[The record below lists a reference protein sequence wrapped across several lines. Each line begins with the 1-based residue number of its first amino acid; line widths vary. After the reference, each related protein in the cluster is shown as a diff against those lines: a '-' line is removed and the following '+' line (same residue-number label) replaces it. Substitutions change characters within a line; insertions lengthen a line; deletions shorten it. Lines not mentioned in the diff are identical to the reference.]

1 MVAWFYSRYSTG
13 LLVLALL
20 VGAFLTHQAL
30 TLPADNSIEAWLDQR
45 SAAYQV
51 YDEFKAF
58 FGAEEVILIAVR
70 LDRPYDEIPEADR
83 ELLQSLC
90 ERLRALPGIR
100 SCWTPED
107 VIARM
112 AERRVPRA
120 EAEQRLRGL
129 LISDDRHLV
138 GLLARLSEQGLADRP
153 GVVADVRRELRYCR
167 FSDHDV
173 MLAGAPVVLAELD
186 RLGNREEN
194 QKYFTI
200 TLLIC
205 LGLLYY
211 SLRQWSLAFF
221 LLGLTVWAIH
231 CTLGIIHL
239 CGGQMNF
246 VLDALPVMVMV
257 FTLAIAIHF
266 LHYYADAAGEP
277 DPLSAALRRAAPPC
291 LFATITTVIGLLSLV
306 VSDMQPVRQFGLAAA
321 LGALIALI
329 GGLGLTPAILTLWP
343 PLHLK
348 HNHHDR
354 MCRTAMALLT
364 RHGRRIAALCLVPV
378 AVAAVGITHLQSK
391 IDPLDFLP
399 STSRVRR
406 DVLTIHDR
414 LTNTD
419 SLEVVAVFTDESL
432 PLIERLREVRRLENR
447 IRRHCAVRHV
457 MSAATFFPV
466 SVEDGVTAS
475 GNESGSEEFVADGYR
490 LWRISVRLRADA
502 DRSPQDVFHDL
513 QRWLADEPVVVTG
526 LAPLLEQSQREIFDG
541 FWQSFATAFFII
553 TAVMIVALRS
563 VPLGLLAMVPNLT
576 PICLVFGTIG
586 WLGQTVDIG
595 MMMSGSIALGIAVD
609 GTFHF
614 LVRYRNELRSRRS
627 SAQAA
632 MAALDH
638 TGPPILQATIV
649 AAVGMMALTLSQFGP
664 TVRFGYIMSAMLLA
678 ALVGDLVLLPA
689 LLCLG
694 RLFRFAI
701 DDDDDQRSSR
711 VAQPTPSKYAPLQP
725 LPVPASHVAP
735 AATSKAPSLLR
746 RAVRGT

>member
-1 MVAWFYSRYSTG
+1 MAAHNVPRE
-13 LLVLALL
+13 
-20 VGAFLTHQAL
+20 
-30 TLPADNSIEAWLDQR
+30 EA
-45 SAAYQV
+45 
-51 YDEFKAF
+51 
-58 FGAEEVILIAVR
+58 
-70 LDRPYDEIPEADR
+70 
-83 ELLQSLC
+83 
-90 ERLRALPGIR
+90 
-100 SCWTPED
+100 T
-107 VIARM
+107 
-112 AERRVPRA
+112 RRV
-120 EAEQRLRGL
+120 RGL
-129 LISDDRHLV
+129 LISDDQRLV
-138 GLLARLSEQGLADRP
+138 GLLARLSEEGLANRP

-167 FSDHDV
+167 FSDRDV

-200 TLLIC
+200 TLVIC

-211 SLRQWSLAFF
+211 ALRQWSLAFF

-266 LHYYADAAGEP
+266 LHYYADAAD
-277 DPLSAALRRAAPPC
+277 DPAPLETALRRAAPPC

-306 VSDMQPVRQFGLAAA
+306 VSEMQPVRQFGLAAA
-321 LGALIALI
+321 LGACVALV

-354 MCRTAMALLT
+354 MCQTAMTLLT
-364 RHGRRIAALCLVPV
+364 RHGRRIAALCLIPV
-378 AVAAVGITHLQSK
+378 GVAAIGITRLESK

-399 STSRVRR
+399 AESRVRR

-419 SLEVVAVFTDESL
+419 SLEVVAVFPDDSV
-432 PLIERLREVRRLENR
+432 PLIERLREVRRIEER

-457 MSAATFFPV
+457 MSAATFFPDQI
-466 SVEDGVTAS
+466 EDGVAANS
-475 GNESGSEEFVADGYR
+475 DEAGSEEFVADGYR
-490 LWRISVRLRADA
+490 LWRISVRLHADA
-502 DRSPQDVFHDL
+502 DRSPQQVFHDL
-513 QRWLADEPVVVTG
+513 QQWLQDEPVVVTG
-526 LAPLLEQSQREIFDG
+526 LAPLLEQSQREIFEG

-563 VPLGLLAMVPNLT
+563 IPLGLLAMVPNLT

-614 LVRYRNELRSRRS
+614 LVRYRNELRIRGN

-638 TGPPILQATIV
+638 TGPPIFQATIV

-694 RLFRFAI
+694 RLFRFAM
-701 DDDDDQRSSR
+701 DDDGGSQQPAADQPRAMR
-711 VAQPTPSKYAPLQP
+711 TLK
-725 LPVPASHVAP
+725 PVPAAASPVAGAAATKAP
-735 AATSKAPSLLR
+735 AVLR
-746 RAVRGT
+746 QVVRRT